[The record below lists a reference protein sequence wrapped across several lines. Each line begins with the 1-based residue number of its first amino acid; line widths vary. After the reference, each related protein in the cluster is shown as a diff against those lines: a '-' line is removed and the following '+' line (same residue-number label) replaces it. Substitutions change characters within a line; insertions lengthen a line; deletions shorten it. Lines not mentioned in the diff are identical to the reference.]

1 MVYVLALLLLWNTMT
16 KESWGRGLLSLCF
29 HISGEGKD
37 QKAHV
42 KDIKGCWLNYPCGL
56 LSLSYRPQDHQHR
69 DGPTHNEPGSLTLII
84 NQKLPPHTHLP
95 TGQSDGGNSSIEVIT
110 LPVTLVC
117 IISINQ
123 TTYPSTHQRDS
134 RKIKLLYKSNRR
146 KEACRWLLWWSSH
159 HVHRPV

>member
-1 MVYVLALLLLWNTMT
+1 LLLCCCETTLLKTNSGEERVCSILQIRVHHQR
-16 KESWGRGLLSLCF
+16 KQGLELKQEPGGRNKSKNHGRELLAGLLSL
-29 HISGEGKD
+29 
-37 QKAHV
+37 
-42 KDIKGCWLNYPCGL
+42 
-56 LSLSYRPQDHQHR
+56 LSYRIQDCLPR

-146 KEACRWLLWWSSH
+146 KEACRWLLW
-159 HVHRPV
+159 